1 MKVRK
6 GTSKAPTKLV
16 LHNIRTFRNNSEQVK
31 KNHSTESKK
40 QNTLLNLERSK
51 EEDRKRKRNE
61 GNNSTIFTGRVVVNN
76 YINNS
81 FCGYKTFPTRILL
94 W

>member
-31 KNHSTESKK
+31 KKSFNRKQKAKHTTKSRKK
-40 QNTLLNLERSK
+40 QR
-51 EEDRKRKRNE
+51 RN
-61 GNNSTIFTGRVVVNN
+61 I
-76 YINNS
+76 
-81 FCGYKTFPTRILL
+81 KKKK
-94 W
+94 

>member
-51 EEDRKRKRNE
+51 EEE
-61 GNNSTIFTGRVVVNN
+61 I
-76 YINNS
+76 
-81 FCGYKTFPTRILL
+81 
-94 W
+94 